1 MKQNY
6 IYIYIYIW
14 KYNELVLTNHICY
27 KKTQWFPF
35 HCFRL
40 LQCLMWLHIYIYI
53 YIYIYIFVT
62 RRHNDFVCIVS
73 VFYSALCDRYDLQS
87 RSQND
92 RKWKNG
98 RMLKPLIIVFN
109 RVLEVKTKETQLSI
123 IDTQGEVKLKTGNLL
138 EARKSERPARNL
150 FQFLFDWLRWWWCT
164 SSRTIT

>member
-1 MKQNY
+1 MSLFWP
-6 IYIYIYIW
+6 IISVTRRHSDFLFIVSVFCSA
-14 KYNELVLTNHICY
+14 LCD
-27 KKTQWFPF
+27 
-35 HCFRL
+35 
-40 LQCLMWLHIYIYI
+40 YI

-138 EARKSERPARNL
+138 EARKSERSARNL